1 MKFIVALLLLSLS
14 WPRLSAQTTS
24 DENSWFKYCI
34 GVKGRFYSESEC
46 NTGRRPKFEA
56 LGLALKQDSDIL
68 EEKDI
73 AEESQ
78 LRSGVYFDYYLKG
91 TGDFKSDHF
100 NDLVNGASEF
110 KLYYDLCVSE
120 IKNDTRIYGDFFEN
134 VESLSNRVSGLN
146 PTERFGAE
154 DPCSNSFNWS
164 SNRESYELLLDVIVD
179 DPVPLSYPKGEGD
192 KGLRLHPEQD
202 QLTLIVGDF
211 YQNSNGSPRLQMAVG
226 NDLSKAQWVTIPY
239 INVLPNTTINLTYAQ
254 ISGGKTSARY
264 KDWLG
269 ENLMFRVSKTLM
281 NGKESYGSLVTGVQ
295 FDPPGPQ
302 FYVRE
307 VTRSACESSMVNVF
321 VCLSDARDN
330 WYMKEGNSKFKWTY
344 VVINQG
350 GSDDESFLNTG
361 TCTMEFDRVLESGE
375 TQYKL
380 KPRPKEGYVNP
391 FTIEEELVYSLQLQ
405 DPSNEGVIYCAREF
419 TVPAKPDLVEVSQQ
433 AAAFLLNGSS
443 YNLLSL
449 DKPYAILDIKDTCDL
464 AHLRQPY
471 KIYKGTQREGGPLL
485 LVNGASST
493 YEDLSVEEK
502 YQVYLLFMEDF
513 NRQFYHGTMPVSRLS
528 PFGRYFESRFA
539 IWRAQQSG
547 PAEYKGDYTEPPR
560 SYSLP
565 SISKEIKLL
574 SSNKLFFVFGD
585 MADQSF
591 DAINFSFPIGK
602 TGFGGYGSSTTK
614 DSHVF
619 AVDDDG
625 NVYDVFDGAKRS
637 VKVNKIADV
646 FVVDYNADVLITRD
660 PSSTASTAPFYWT
673 KISSDGKV
681 SKTKIADAGKN
692 IKLTS
697 DGKFCFYTSMDGTI
711 LYVFNGTNT
720 TTLNSA
726 YQIAE
731 IVGVDVKN
739 KLCLFRSGGIVYS
752 QIYDMNH
759 YYNDF
764 FHLSYFRSWR
774 NDFQND
780 FWKRWIQNNYGHR
793 LLGVTPN
800 VKETYTL
807 VDQDGCDVSFDVEV
821 RIPELPNL
829 DVSISKIPS
838 DRCAANGEA
847 ELKYLGGGN
856 LPYFYGQQAFR
867 TPEDVIT
874 IDDLGYGENWV
885 DLLNDK
891 GEIAARKLI
900 NIELTDGAS
909 AYKKDATC
917 YDGADYNG
925 RIELVLTSEFA
936 NADNKEFIL
945 TNLATREVKRLT
957 VGSSALAGAFDNL
970 APAEYEIKVEVG
982 GCAVHQESIVI
993 ENRLF
998 SVICQADDAETF
1010 GGTGALVFNF
1020 THQSGNVSWAGDYP
1034 VQLSTVSVPNF
1045 SFSDV
1050 LPDVYDG
1057 IIAVHTDDYNRT
1069 CEYPVP
1075 QVTVQAPMFSV
1086 EVTLNAIKEEGEASV
1101 NLSCVFTQVNELAS
1115 DEASV
1120 LLYKD
1125 GVLFHQREVDLR
1137 ENEFGFSNLSIDDG
1151 AYKVVFSC
1159 VKGAIDLAEFSLP
1172 LPEVSYRSELTPAA
1186 CPNGSNVL
1194 VLSELSGGF
1203 GSGSYLLSIDGS
1215 TFSEQNSWSFSGS
1228 NAKVYVRTSE
1238 VATLQVHNSEVAFS
1252 KEYTHIVDE
1261 ALNYPERVSAE
1272 VSDFD
1277 VSCFGRNDGHISIMN
1292 ASNGSGSYEWRLGN
1306 SDVRKDTFET
1316 FGSLSPGA
1324 YEVYLRDSGNEC
1336 PEVKIGTANIT
1347 EPPVLEVV
1355 AKGSIVPICADGT
1368 GSVSLRIDGGN
1379 EFYKYQ
1385 LLVDNDSIVAQFPSA
1400 GQLDED
1406 SGEEVL
1412 FTADSTYEVSGL
1424 TAGLYS
1430 VLVQD
1435 VAGCELTESFE
1446 LPSYQNPTVG
1456 LVKVE
1461 PVKCFSD
1468 ANGFIELD
1476 GVSGSGVLDSLFL
1489 SADDGSRMDTLSWP
1503 NARFDGLEAGGY
1515 SLYLKDKNGCLS
1527 DHISREVLQPER
1539 LEIHKDTI
1547 VPVVYTGAGTGKIMV
1562 HVSGGNNPAFMH
1574 ARLLEFNAEDGE
1586 EVNIVAER
1594 EGRITGFEGLGG
1606 GTYTLEVQDVK
1617 GCLASMSPIKVDER
1631 EDALRLE
1638 QRVVTDALC
1647 NAGVGSLS
1655 VEASGGWGGYT
1666 YRVLGQGGASK
1677 VPTFESLYA
1686 GTYLVMVEDSLGAV
1700 DSVRVTINEPGLL
1713 QARLI
1718 DEVLPTCEDNGALTF
1733 EVSGGVGPYQ
1743 MFDEDRMAL
1752 AGSDSEAFTAP
1763 ELGVGDYRFTALDAN
1778 GCRTDFTGSL
1788 NGENLLDVSLV
1799 AVYFVSS
1806 PGAENGSL
1814 RALVKG
1820 GVAPY
1825 VYRWTNLFEPDLALG
1840 AVGDELNDVGSGYY
1854 RIRVSEENGCEK
1866 SATLLLPDFNDVF
1879 LVVDTIGH
1887 ERSLGASNGFVRLLA
1902 QQSRLDSVH
1911 VFFPDDS
1918 VVRLYGAADGLHE
1931 GVLAIN
1937 GLGGGTYAVVA
1948 YGPAGREVV
1957 DFEVIAYEPFVFG
1970 RVDVSHVSKLGGSDG
1985 SMVVSVQGGAPDFT
1999 FGWETLDGDS
2009 VPVPN
2014 GVLGNEG
2021 RISGLAAGTY
2031 RVRVR
2036 DRYDNEINREVEV
2049 DEPQSELELVITDSA
2064 NQSCFNYTDAWV
2076 TIEAQGGWG
2085 NYHYRHASEP
2095 EFLKSFRWSNLPV
2108 GEHKFFTMD
2117 QKGIVD
2123 SVRINITEPDLL
2135 RANVALVD
2143 SVDCFGGG
2151 DGKVYFDVAGGT
2163 GPYRYALL
2171 EDLPVWSA
2179 STGVP
2184 ATDAGDGL
2192 FLFADNLAEGRYVYR
2207 FTDDNNCVAADTLSV
2222 YVPQPDELLFGV
2234 VDVVHTTCDTD
2245 NGSIEV
2251 LMQGGSAPYRYE
2263 WTDNSGTVFS
2273 SGSSVDGLEQGGHY
2287 SLRVWDKNNCTT
2299 GLEQTVNASTLP
2311 QILQV
2316 VTTPVLCFGD
2326 SNGKAAVTGVTP
2338 AEPFAPYGFEW
2349 SNSAEGDSVD
2359 GFSSGRH
2366 WVTVRDSNGCETT
2379 RYFDVASPDTLGLSL
2394 VELRDAHCFG
2404 YSDGRIEIR
2413 PFGGVG
2419 DYRFLW
2425 SNGADTPAAENLSKG
2440 LYTLSFT
2447 DANNCLFEESFEIN
2461 EPPKEVVDVGEDL
2474 SMCPGNSIVID
2485 GRDFT
2490 AHRWTKG
2497 EELLSEERYF
2507 MVAAEGEYALRV
2519 TNDRGCYA
2527 YDTLSVSI
2535 GNDALQADFLMT
2547 SEAVLG
2553 DTLMLFELSN
2563 LPLDS
2568 LSWAYPDAAFSKELA
2583 GEVDDYVLH
2592 LKTLDEGMYNV
2603 TLYAYSGGCFSRKV
2617 KQVEIM
2623 VDGDVDPED
2632 ELLGYQDPLIKRFGV
2647 SPNPN
2652 DGRFNVDV
2660 ELREAADIHLA
2671 VFGVSMGQKLAERRS
2686 SGMET
2691 YAESF
2696 VLANANTG
2704 VYVVVLSAG
2713 KERRQVKIV
2722 IE

>member
-1 MKFIVALLLLSLS
+1 MYPFPKSLTCIIVFLLVCFSGFS
-14 WPRLSAQTTS
+14 KEADQA
-24 DENSWFKYCI
+24 DQFKYCI
-34 GVKGRFYSESEC
+34 AFKHSFEAWGDC
-46 NTGRRPKFEA
+46 NNGRPKFVSAKLSLKIGDVSKDSITISGDQLNSIIPFKEVFKGSSEFGKSVLGLKFGDEA
-56 LGLALKQDSDIL
+56 LEKLTINTKA
-68 EEKDI
+68 KDI
-73 AEESQ
+73 RIDTKLEYESPADKWQNGVNEPVDGSASDPCNWASSEREGYIMSTFVIIDDPVMIAEPLKDALDADRDFLELQFDKFYLDKDHEKAVLQYRPNGEPKWDDLELVVRPGKTAYLFYSQMAGLKSDPKSNYYKWLDKNIALRVKKVLLNDSVSYGNTVEVKFNSSGPRFRVKEVKRSWCDDNPVVDVEFLDQMELAGFDVTKVKWELKNDSVDIMVPCSGSMLTPNTCRLTPTNSSDAEKFKESGGWTIQLQLPDRTDLIFPKDTFTIPDPPVAIDVRQSDPSFPAKDPVYHLLSDKDPYANIKIVDKYARLSYAIYKKDGDGMLFVDSLHSLPSVFSELSETEQEAIYQNFVNKYRFTEKGRRNTNWEKYFNLRFEEWFYQKSQPQRTDISSTTGLSGCNTNFNSLDLFVMSDNAKYLASTYYYNLTKTDGSAGVLELSYNSVEAATQYHDFWKRNAKSDVFSFIGSSASSGHNSTYPGTWLKIDNSGNCESRYYTYEYKPATTWSRGKFHLVKYNGCSIIGRDESNNYYLVGTLGAISSLKAELPGYADGIIGSSGAICAYRNGAGDVLYFYERNNGLRSWPANQITNIRYINTTAFPAYVIYETAAGDKYQQFLLDESNKQQVADHYFTTESLYKDWYDDYVDEQWQLFLIDEYGHKLYNHTKINSEETYYLIGSDNCRVEFPVNVKVPPLPDFTIAATSNPSTNCSSDGVVTLVCTQGELPLSCKSGTINNIGDAITVSGLNWTDEILFRNSDLGVDFPWSVSFTGNPNGIQSVTSESQ
-78 LRSGVYFDYYLKG
+78 TCNSPADGSITVHFAPNSTGEKVYRLLDLSSDSVREYSTTLNNYTFSGLKG
-91 TGDFKSDHF
+91 GRQYQVFVVVDSCELEWPGTVTVEREVFSISSTVSDATEIGGVGSATIQVDNLPSDAVWTGGTFDEGSTFKSFSPGKHVIVASHGGCTTQTEFEISEPGLTVDIEVLKAKDGFAIAASNMVF
-100 NDLVNGASEF
+100 NDLVAIGG
-110 KLYYDLCVSE
+110 LE
-120 IKNDTRIYGDFFEN
+120 IKDEGGNVFEFNTKLPIDEEYVINFNYNNKVRELYRFSGSSFSQMSLAHDVKLSEQQCPGDEVVATLEPNNPEDSLKANFEGLFDDILTTSTK
-134 VESLSNRVSGLN
+134 EASLSYAVQKSK
-146 PTERFGAE
+146 TDTF
-154 DPCSNSFNWS
+154 
-164 SNRESYELLLDVIVD
+164 
-179 DPVPLSYPKGEGD
+179 PLSSGAVNV
-192 KGLRLHPEQD
+192 
-202 QLTLIVGDF
+202 TLI
-211 YQNSNGSPRLQMAVG
+211 N
-226 NDLSKAQWVTIPY
+226 
-239 INVLPNTTINLTYAQ
+239 
-254 ISGGKTSARY
+254 
-264 KDWLG
+264 
-269 ENLMFRVSKTLM
+269 
-281 NGKESYGSLVTGVQ
+281 
-295 FDPPGPQ
+295 
-302 FYVRE
+302 
-307 VTRSACESSMVNVF
+307 
-321 VCLSDARDN
+321 
-330 WYMKEGNSKFKWTY
+330 
-344 VVINQG
+344 
-350 GSDDESFLNTG
+350 
-361 TCTMEFDRVLESGE
+361 
-375 TQYKL
+375 
-380 KPRPKEGYVNP
+380 
-391 FTIEEELVYSLQLQ
+391 EE
-405 DPSNEGVIYCAREF
+405 D
-419 TVPAKPDLVEVSQQ
+419 
-433 AAAFLLNGSS
+433 
-443 YNLLSL
+443 
-449 DKPYAILDIKDTCDL
+449 
-464 AHLRQPY
+464 
-471 KIYKGTQREGGPLL
+471 
-485 LVNGASST
+485 
-493 YEDLSVEEK
+493 
-502 YQVYLLFMEDF
+502 
-513 NRQFYHGTMPVSRLS
+513 
-528 PFGRYFESRFA
+528 
-539 IWRAQQSG
+539 
-547 PAEYKGDYTEPPR
+547 
-560 SYSLP
+560 
-565 SISKEIKLL
+565 
-574 SSNKLFFVFGD
+574 
-585 MADQSF
+585 
-591 DAINFSFPIGK
+591 
-602 TGFGGYGSSTTK
+602 
-614 DSHVF
+614 
-619 AVDDDG
+619 
-625 NVYDVFDGAKRS
+625 
-637 VKVNKIADV
+637 
-646 FVVDYNADVLITRD
+646 FVVDI
-660 PSSTASTAPFYWT
+660 PQ
-673 KISSDGKV
+673 V
-681 SKTKIADAGKN
+681 S
-692 IKLTS
+692 
-697 DGKFCFYTSMDGTI
+697 
-711 LYVFNGTNT
+711 
-720 TTLNSA
+720 
-726 YQIAE
+726 
-731 IVGVDVKN
+731 
-739 KLCLFRSGGIVYS
+739 
-752 QIYDMNH
+752 
-759 YYNDF
+759 
-764 FHLSYFRSWR
+764 
-774 NDFQND
+774 
-780 FWKRWIQNNYGHR
+780 
-793 LLGVTPN
+793 
-800 VKETYTL
+800 
-807 VDQDGCDVSFDVEV
+807 
-821 RIPELPNL
+821 
-829 DVSISKIPS
+829 
-838 DRCAANGEA
+838 
-847 ELKYLGGGN
+847 
-856 LPYFYGQQAFR
+856 
-867 TPEDVIT
+867 
-874 IDDLGYGENWV
+874 
-885 DLLNDK
+885 
-891 GEIAARKLI
+891 
-900 NIELTDGAS
+900 
-909 AYKKDATC
+909 
-917 YDGADYNG
+917 
-925 RIELVLTSEFA
+925 
-936 NADNKEFIL
+936 
-945 TNLATREVKRLT
+945 
-957 VGSSALAGAFDNL
+957 
-970 APAEYEIKVEVG
+970 
-982 GCAVHQESIVI
+982 
-993 ENRLF
+993 
-998 SVICQADDAETF
+998 
-1010 GGTGALVFNF
+1010 
-1020 THQSGNVSWAGDYP
+1020 P
-1034 VQLSTVSVPNF
+1034 VQ
-1045 SFSDV
+1045 
-1050 LPDVYDG
+1050 
-1057 IIAVHTDDYNRT
+1057 AVFQF
-1069 CEYPVP
+1069 V
-1075 QVTVQAPMFSV
+1075 
-1086 EVTLNAIKEEGEASV
+1086 
-1101 NLSCVFTQVNELAS
+1101 
-1115 DEASV
+1115 
-1120 LLYKD
+1120 
-1125 GVLFHQREVDLR
+1125 
-1137 ENEFGFSNLSIDDG
+1137 
-1151 AYKVVFSC
+1151 
-1159 VKGAIDLAEFSLP
+1159 
-1172 LPEVSYRSELTPAA
+1172 
-1186 CPNGSNVL
+1186 
-1194 VLSELSGGF
+1194 
-1203 GSGSYLLSIDGS
+1203 
-1215 TFSEQNSWSFSGS
+1215 
-1228 NAKVYVRTSE
+1228 
-1238 VATLQVHNSEVAFS
+1238 
-1252 KEYTHIVDE
+1252 
-1261 ALNYPERVSAE
+1261 
-1272 VSDFD
+1272 D
-1277 VSCFGRNDGHISIMN
+1277 VSCYGANDGHISIMN
-1292 ASNGSGSYEWRLGN
+1292 ASNGSGSYQWRLGN

-1368 GSVSLRIDGGN
+1368 GSVSLSVDGGN

-1385 LLVDNDSIVAQFPSA
+1385 LLVNNDSIVAQYPSG
-1400 GQLDED
+1400 GQLDEV
-1406 SGEEVL
+1406 SGEEV
-1412 FTADSTYEVSGL
+1412 FFAADSTYEVSGL
-1424 TAGLYS
+1424 TAGSYRI
-1430 VLVQD
+1430 LVQD
-1435 VAGCELTESFE
+1435 VAGCELAESFE
-1446 LPSYQNPTVG
+1446 LPSYQNPTAG
-1456 LVKVE
+1456 QVKVE
-1461 PVKCFSD
+1461 PAKCFAD

-1476 GVSGSGVLDSLFL
+1476 GVSGSDVLDSLFL
-1489 SADDGSRMDTLSWP
+1489 TADDGSRMDTLRWP
-1503 NARFDGLEAGGY
+1503 NARFDGLAAGGY

-1527 DHISREVLQPER
+1527 DHMRRTVLQPER
-1539 LEIHKDTI
+1539 LEIHEDTI
-1547 VPVVYTGAGTGKIMV
+1547 VPVVYTGAETGKIMV

-1594 EGRITGFEGLGG
+1594 EGRITGFEGLRG
-1606 GTYTLEVQDVK
+1606 GTYTLEVRDVK
-1617 GCLASMSPIKVDER
+1617 GCFASMSPIKVDER

-1638 QRVVTDALC
+1638 QGVVTDALC

-1743 MFDEDRMAL
+1743 MFNEGGTAL

-1799 AVYFVSS
+1799 AVHFVSS
-1806 PGAENGSL
+1806 PGAEDGSL

-1825 VYRWTNLFEPDLALG
+1825 VYRWTNQFEPDLALD
-1840 AVGDELNDVGSGYY
+1840 AAGDELNGVGSGYY
-1854 RIRVSEENGCEK
+1854 RVLVSEENGCEK
-1866 SATLLLPDFNDVF
+1866 SAALLLPDFNDGF
-1879 LVVDTIGH
+1879 MVVDTIGH
-1887 ERSLGASNGFVRLLA
+1887 ERGLGASNGFVRLLA
-1902 QQSRLDSVH
+1902 QQAGLDSAH

-2076 TIEAQGGWG
+2076 TVEAQGGWG

-2095 EFLKSFRWSNLPV
+2095 EFLKSFRWSDLPV

-2135 RANVALVD
+2135 QANVALVD

-2192 FLFADNLAEGRYVYR
+2192 FLFADNLAEGQYVYR
-2207 FTDDNNCVAADTLSV
+2207 FTDANNCVAADTLSV
-2222 YVPQPDELLFGV
+2222 YVPQPNELLFGV

-2366 WVTVRDSNGCETT
+2366 WVTVRDTNGCETT

-2623 VDGDVDPED
+2623 ADGDVDPED